1 MNLKLVVASMSILGL
16 VSCPVFADAQAKKNH
31 HAKKHHRAVKHHK
44 VKHQD
49 YKDMGSLPVQPAP
62 VEACS
67 VSQANLILAKSNQNL
82 GRMANPCNPGWFN
95 RIQVSGG
102 LNVDVGKWGNRNANI
117 MGENYQRLSLNDLH
131 LEVTATVNEWVK
143 AFGSLSYNTAT
154 INDPTTGGAYALAT
168 GGAAHVS
175 EYDAAYSNNV
185 SSGSSNTFQVEQAFV
200 TIGNLDSS
208 PFYVQAGKQFQDYS
222 QYPLHPITE
231 SFTQVLSKT
240 LATSAKVGFVT
251 NGFHGS
257 VAAFDN
263 PTAKVGQTNKPTD
276 YVAALGYDQVS
287 DQLGFDVGVSYMYD
301 MNGVNDVAYA
311 VNQFTGGGFHSRT
324 SAVALYGDVN
334 SGPFTVG
341 ARWTRAMQ
349 RFNPLD
355 LPKNGVADAPGAVVS
370 PAASG
375 AKPWAFGIQA
385 GFNFEPIFGCNKNNV
400 YVGWQSS
407 QDAAGLGLAKSR
419 WLAGYDVEVW
429 KSTKLGVEWDR
440 DIAYG
445 TSRGGSGSNSNLVS
459 LRAGVEFG

>member
-16 VSCPVFADAQAKKNH
+16 VSCPVFADTQAKKNH
-31 HAKKHHRAVKHHK
+31 HTKKHHRMVKHHK
-44 VKHQD
+44 VKHHD

-67 VSQANLILAKSNQNL
+67 VSQAALILAKSNQDL
-82 GRMANPCNPGWFN
+82 GRMANPCNTGWFN
-95 RIQVSGG
+95 RVQFSGG
-102 LNVDVGKWGNRNANI
+102 LNVDAGKWGNRNANI
-117 MGENYQRLSLNDLH
+117 MGENYQRLSLNDVH
-131 LEVTATVNEWVK
+131 LDVTATVNEWVK
-143 AFGSLSYNTAT
+143 AFASFSYNTAT
-154 INDPTTGGAYALAT
+154 INDPTDGYAQFP
-168 GGAAHVS
+168 HVS

-185 SSGSSNTFQVEQAFV
+185 SSGNSNTFQVEQAFV
-200 TIGNLDSS
+200 TIGNFDSS
-208 PFYVQAGKQFQDYS
+208 PFFVQVGKQFQDYS

-240 LATSAKVGFVT
+240 LATSAKVGFIT

-263 PTAKVGQTNKPTD
+263 PTAKVGQTKRPTD
-276 YVAALGYDQVS
+276 YVAAIGYDQVS
-287 DQLGFDVGVSYMYD
+287 DQMGFDLGLSYMYD
-301 MNGVNDVAYA
+301 MNGVNDVAYS
-311 VNQFTGGGFHSRT
+311 VNQFTGGGFNTRT
-324 SAVALYGDVN
+324 GAVALYGDVN

-341 ARWTRAMQ
+341 ARWTRALQ

-355 LPKNGVADAPGAVVS
+355 LPKNGVADTTTLAGVS
-370 PAASG
+370 IVNADASG

-400 YVGWQSS
+400 YIGWQTS

-440 DIAYG
+440 DIAYSQ
-445 TSRGGSGSNSNLVS
+445 SRGGSGNNSNLVS